1 MLPTPSP
8 PFRAGKYEL
17 QLVAMCDCYVGCDR
31 TLPVRIKVSAM
42 TRAAMEGRDARSQKA
57 QQGRREL
64 DSDEEDDDDK
74 GSKGGCRRRRS
85 RRGSGGRRK
94 EQVRDWKG
102 YYLHRCVG
110 RFGRSDGLIC

>member
-85 RRGSGGRRK
+85 RRGAGDQGDAGMS
-94 EQVRDWKG
+94 
-102 YYLHRCVG
+102 RCVT
-110 RFGRSDGLIC
+110 RKVIICIDVWAGLGALMV